1 VSPDATT
8 STVVPRLVDRAVLR
22 ARVLA
27 AAESAAIG
35 ASVAAWSVV
44 SGLVVALA
52 FALWRSRFASK
63 RAVVEAL
70 ERANPASQNLFVT
83 ADEIDRGLVRARPE
97 VRARVMADAARA
109 ADSTRPAA
117 ALPARRLGAL
127 VLLAVV
133 AWATVAAGI
142 APRTRPVDV
151 PFTGSAASAGG
162 NATQPAVLHVV
173 VTIEPPSYTGLA
185 STTLTDPPEL
195 QAIENSRLTF
205 SIRSGGHRVTVE
217 ANNSKR
223 TLDPVHP
230 GVFAYRDAIARSGFV
245 LFTADDGGRRMM
257 PIGMMPDAPPAVWLV
272 APGRDLVF
280 AGGSAT
286 IRFDARATDD
296 YGLGS
301 LALRYTK
308 VSGSGEQFE
317 FVEGEVPLSIAKTS
331 AREWE
336 GSAARSLTE
345 LGLAEGDMLV
355 YRAVATEG
363 RPGARESSSD
373 AFFIEISK
381 VGAAAGDAFTLPQ
394 EETRYALS
402 QQMLIVKTER
412 LNQRRASI
420 PETKLTGD
428 LIEASQGLAIEQRMI
443 RSEFVFMLGGEVE
456 DEEVEAAQSTELQE
470 GRLANRGQRDLRA
483 ATVAMSQAEKLLTA
497 GDTVE
502 ALKAERAA
510 VAALQRAFAR
520 DRYILR
526 ALATRAQLDLARR
539 LTGVISPGKMTVG
552 WRRLLAD
559 VPANRRAA
567 LLQSLL
573 QGLGEVTAVAR
584 DDKSSGWRSQ
594 IAVLA
599 ELAIRIDAQSQALRT
614 AAADLQRLEDRWPGM
629 SGDDRVSAL
638 NSVADVVSGEAGRSL
653 ADPPASMG
661 GTR

>member
-8 STVVPRLVDRAVLR
+8 AAVVPHLVDRAVLR

-27 AAESAAIG
+27 AAESAAVG
-35 ASVAAWSVV
+35 ASVAAWSVP

-70 ERANPASQNLFVT
+70 ERANPGSQNLFVT
-83 ADEIDRGLVRARPE
+83 ADEIDRGLVTARPA
-97 VRARVMADAARA
+97 VRARVKADAARA

-127 VLLAVV
+127 VVVAVA

-142 APRTRPVDV
+142 ARRTRPIDV
-151 PFTGSAASAGG
+151 PLTGDAASAGVNVTPPG
-162 NATQPAVLHVV
+162 VLHVS

-185 STTLTDPPEL
+185 STTATDPLEL
-195 QAIENSRLTF
+195 QAIENSHLIF
-205 SIRSGGHRVTVE
+205 LIRSGGHRVIVE
-217 ANNSKR
+217 ANDTKR
-223 TLDPVHP
+223 TLEPVRP
-230 GVFAYRDAIARSGFV
+230 GVFEYRDAITRSGFV
-245 LFTADDGGRRMM
+245 LLTADDGGRRMM
-257 PIGMMPDAPPAVWLV
+257 PIAMMPDTPPAVRLV
-272 APGRDLVF
+272 VPGRDLVF
-280 AGGSAT
+280 AGGNAT

-317 FVEGEVPLSIAKTS
+317 FVEGDVPLSIAKTS

-345 LGLAEGDMLV
+345 LGLADGDMLV
-355 YRAVATEG
+355 YRAVAAEG
-363 RPGARESSSD
+363 RPGGRESSSD

-412 LNQRRASI
+412 LNQRRASM
-420 PETKLTGD
+420 PAPDLT
-428 LIEASQGLAIEQRMI
+428 EASQGLAIEQRMI

-470 GRLANRGQRDLRA
+470 GRLANRGQSDLRA

-502 ALKAERAA
+502 ALKVERAA

-526 ALATRAQLDLARR
+526 ALATRAQLDLTRR

-567 LLQSLL
+567 QLESLL
-573 QGLGEVTAVAR
+573 QGLGEVESA
-584 DDKSSGWRSQ
+584 GWRSQ

-599 ELAIRIDAQSQALRT
+599 EMAIRIDPQSQALRR
-614 AAADLQRLEDRWPGM
+614 AATDLQRLEDTWPGM
-629 SGDDRVSAL
+629 NANDRLSAL
-638 NSVADVVSGEAGRSL
+638 SAIADVVSGEAGRSL
-653 ADPPASMG
+653 ADPPASVG